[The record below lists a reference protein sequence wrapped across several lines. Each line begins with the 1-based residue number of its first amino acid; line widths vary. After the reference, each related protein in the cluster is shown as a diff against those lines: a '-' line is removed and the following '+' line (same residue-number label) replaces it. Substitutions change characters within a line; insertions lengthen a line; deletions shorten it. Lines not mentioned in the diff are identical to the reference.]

1 MQELNSNALK
11 QVEEVKNDCMNR
23 TDKAKSV
30 RDQME
35 NNLRILE
42 KTVQENLQLLQ
53 QAKADSIAGVQSLE
67 SKINTK
73 IEDMTLQLFEENKK
87 ILLEVEELRVL
98 TGSQLNKIEEDVY
111 QNSVDFR
118 FKIVSNTSDVEEKLV
133 KVTSEQISE
142 VEEKIEDLKDNIDI
156 LVNRIEKDMEE
167 ISKSIRM
174 LGI

>member
-1 MQELNSNALK
+1 
-11 QVEEVKNDCMNR
+11 MNR

-87 ILLEVEELRVL
+87 ILLEVEELKVL

>member
-1 MQELNSNALK
+1 
-11 QVEEVKNDCMNR
+11 MNR

-111 QNSVDFR
+111 QNSVDF
-118 FKIVSNTSDVEEKLV
+118 SNASDVEEKLV

>member
-1 MQELNSNALK
+1 
-11 QVEEVKNDCMNR
+11 MNR

-98 TGSQLNKIEEDVY
+98 TRSQLDKIEEDVY

>member
-1 MQELNSNALK
+1 
-11 QVEEVKNDCMNR
+11 MNR
-23 TDKAKSV
+23 TDKAKSAS
-30 RDQME
+30 DELE

-53 QAKADSIAGVQSLE
+53 HAKADSIAGVQNLE

-98 TGSQLNKIEEDVY
+98 TGSQLDKIEEDVN

-118 FKIVSNTSDVEEKLV
+118 FKILSNASDVEEKLV

>member
-1 MQELNSNALK
+1 
-11 QVEEVKNDCMNR
+11 MNR

-111 QNSVDFR
+111 QNSVDFQ

>member
-1 MQELNSNALK
+1 
-11 QVEEVKNDCMNR
+11 MNR

-98 TGSQLNKIEEDVY
+98 TGSQMNKIEEDVY